1 VTDAVRAHD
10 PPEVRLA
17 LPARPENVAV
27 VRQALGGLANVL
39 GIDGAALDDMKLA
52 VTEACTNV
60 VVHAYPGGEGSLEV
74 EMQPVS
80 DGLTLVVR
88 DQGSGI
94 RPRLDASSTSA
105 LGLGMPLMASLASD
119 FVVHA
124 AEGGGTEVRMTFTLG
139 DGPSEPAEGAPS

>member
-1 VTDAVRAHD
+1 MTHDA
-10 PPEVRLA
+10 PEVRLS

-60 VVHAYPGGEGSLEV
+60 VVHAYPESEGPLEV
-74 EMQPVS
+74 EMQPVG

-88 DQGSGI
+88 DQGGGI

-105 LGLGMPLMASLASD
+105 LGLGMPRMASLASD
-119 FVVHA
+119 LVVHA
-124 AEGGGTEVRMTFTLG
+124 APGGGTEVRMTFHLG
-139 DGPSEPAEGAPS
+139 DGPSEPAEGAPG